1 MSSLERVE
9 HLLAGRVVPKD
20 AYTAAE
26 EAADVLADMHTET
39 AINLHLAPTLAA
51 FVRAWH
57 GGFERDETDEADDH
71 HSERADQ
78 EAWT

>member
-57 GGFERDETDEADDH
+57 GGFERDHTDAADDARDDREH
-71 HSERADQ
+71 R
-78 EAWT
+78 